1 MTVRS
6 WPLERVLRE
15 VAAMN
20 DRPGTNDANRRIDE
34 LIQRLIEADQQA
46 AGIEPMKVAH
56 ELGEIKLALARRK
69 TILPRPGG
77 EGHWRCE
84 ACGTISHASAKP
96 DRCPACGAKQ
106 LWPADLAQPN
116 VESGAG

>member
-1 MTVRS
+1 MTDETRRN
-6 WPLERVLRE
+6 E
-15 VAAMN
+15 
-20 DRPGTNDANRRIDE
+20 TNKRIDDI
-34 LIQRLIEADQQA
+34 IQRLIEADQGGS
-46 AGIEPMKVAH
+46 GIEPLKLAH
-56 ELGEIKLALARRK
+56 ELGELKLMLARRK

-96 DRCPACGAKQ
+96 DRCPECGAAQ
-106 LWPADLAQPN
+106 LWPADLAQAN